1 LAARAA
7 ETELLPIAAERG
19 VAVIAN
25 QPLERGDLFRR
36 VRRHR
41 LPDWAREF
49 ACESWA
55 ELFLKYVLAE
65 PAVTCL
71 IPATGDPEHMTE
83 NLAAGFGKL
92 PDGRQRQRIR
102 EFWDAL

>member
-1 LAARAA
+1 
-7 ETELLPIAAERG
+7 
-19 VAVIAN
+19 
-25 QPLERGDLFRR
+25 
-36 VRRHR
+36 
-41 LPDWAREF
+41 
-49 ACESWA
+49 
-55 ELFLKYVLAE
+55 VLAE